1 MNRTVLL
8 NSINLLIHHH
18 NFDRHRVNQLVSQ
31 QFGVSNYNQLP
42 LVQMQSFHDSLLRA
56 SKQEKE
62 ILS

>member
-31 QFGVSNYNQLP
+31 QFGVPHYNQLS
-42 LVQMQSFHDSLLRA
+42 LTQMQSLHNSLLRA
-56 SKQEKE
+56 SKEFTTG
-62 ILS
+62 